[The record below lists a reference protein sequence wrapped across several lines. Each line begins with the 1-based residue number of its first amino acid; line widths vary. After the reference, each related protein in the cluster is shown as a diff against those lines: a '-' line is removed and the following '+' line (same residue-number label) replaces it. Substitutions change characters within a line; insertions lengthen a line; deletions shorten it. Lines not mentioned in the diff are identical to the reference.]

1 LKVVAYCRVSTN
13 KEDQLN
19 SLDAQQRFFE
29 DYSKKNKYNL
39 VKIYADEGKSGTK
52 IKNRPQLLRLLS
64 DAVRNEFDLVL
75 IKDVSRL
82 ARNTVDFLTSIR
94 RLKELG
100 VKVLFVNYDQTS
112 SESSEFMLTLLSA
125 IAQEESANTSKRIK
139 FGKKINAEKGKVPN
153 IVYGYDKII
162 GDHFNLNINE
172 FEASI
177 VRRIYQLYT
186 DENWGAKKISNQL
199 NSEGILT
206 KRNCKWSQ
214 NAISRIV
221 TNEIYIGNIING
233 KQEVEDFL
241 TGVRKEKDE
250 SEWMVIH
257 RPELRIIDDK
267 TFETARK
274 KLAERI
280 ETFNITGE
288 RRTDKYIFTKL
299 IRCSHCNYSFRR
311 VVHTYKNTYIRWVCS
326 GRNANGADSC
336 DNKTTVDEAE
346 LLTAIRDYFTA
357 ILVDKPNVINNIV
370 TEFNRQYKQK
380 DENLITEKEITSQ
393 LNKALKSKQKY
404 ITMYDNDI
412 IKIDELR
419 EKSKELIE
427 TIERLENDLILI
439 QSNISKSDVLER
451 ALTDTFKD
459 IDTVLKTD
467 DFTNEMLSRI
477 IEYITVDK
485 DGNVDVYLKMLSDVG
500 LDNSF
505 TITHNST
512 QRLS

>member
-19 SLDAQQRFFE
+19 SLDAQQNFFA
-29 DYSKKNKYNL
+29 DYAKKNGYDL

-52 IKNRPQLLRLLS
+52 MKNRPQLLRLLS
-64 DAVRNEFDLVL
+64 NAGRNEFDLVL

-82 ARNTVDFLTSIR
+82 ARNTVDFLMSIR

-172 FEASI
+172 FEADI
-177 VRRIYQLYT
+177 VRRIYQMYT
-186 DENWGAKKISNQL
+186 EENWGAKKISNQL
-199 NSEGILT
+199 NKEGVLT

-233 KQEVEDFL
+233 KQEVADFL
-241 TGVRKEKDE
+241 TGVRNERDE
-250 SEWMVIH
+250 TDWMVIH
-257 RPELRIIDDK
+257 RPEFRIIDDE
-267 TFETARK
+267 TFKLARK
-274 KLAERI
+274 KLDERT
-280 ETFNITGE
+280 ESFNITGE
-288 RRTDKYIFTKL
+288 RRTDKYVFTKL
-299 IRCSHCNYSFRR
+299 IRCAHCNYSFRR
-311 VVHTYKNTYIRWVCS
+311 VVHTYKNTFIRWVCS
-326 GRNANGADSC
+326 GRNTNGADSC

-346 LLTAIRDYFTA
+346 LLGAIKEYFA
-357 ILVDKPNVINNIV
+357 SILKDKPNVINSIV
-370 TEFNRQYKQK
+370 AEFNRQYKQK
-380 DENLITEKEITSQ
+380 EENLVSEKDIANQ
-393 LNKALKSKQKY
+393 LNKARKSKQKY
-404 ITMYDNDI
+404 MTMYDSDI
-412 IKIDELR
+412 IELDELR
-419 EKSKELIE
+419 EKSKELNE

-439 QSNISKSDVLER
+439 QSNISKSDVLET
-451 ALTDTFKD
+451 ALVDTFKD
-459 IDTVLKTD
+459 IETVLKTD
-467 DFTNEMLSRI
+467 KFTNEMLSRI

-485 DGNVDVYLKMLSDVG
+485 DGNVDVYLKMLSDVC
-500 LDNSF
+500 LDNTF
-505 TITHNST
+505 TIMHNDT
-512 QRLS
+512 QRCN